1 MIFGINT
8 TRDISKLSQISLAYW
23 LVKLRITISK
33 YHSWYLCQISLQIM
47 LLPILTHRLQTNK
60 VSTVKLKKYMVR
72 LQLLETITTTTTT
85 TKTSANQSWQ
95 LHFFEK
101 LTSKFLTIIVLLF
114 PPKAFLSNL
123 VRTESRKG
131 TAGERI
137 QMSSEISHASLPTR
151 F

>member
-1 MIFGINT
+1 MVTLPKRNV
-8 TRDISKLSQISLAYW
+8 DNVSSKLMSAGLKAAIYQKKNSTKNSL
-23 LVKLRITISK
+23 R
-33 YHSWYLCQISLQIM
+33 H
-47 LLPILTHRLQTNK
+47 PTHRLQTHK
-60 VSTVKLKKYMVR
+60 ASTVKLQKYMVH
-72 LQLLETITTTTTT
+72 LQLLETITTTTT

-131 TAGERI
+131 TAGKRI
-137 QMSSEISHASLPTR
+137 QMSSEISNVPLPTR

>member
-1 MIFGINT
+1 
-8 TRDISKLSQISLAYW
+8 
-23 LVKLRITISK
+23 
-33 YHSWYLCQISLQIM
+33 
-47 LLPILTHRLQTNK
+47 
-60 VSTVKLKKYMVR
+60 MVR
-72 LQLLETITTTTTT
+72 LQLLETITTTTTTT

-137 QMSSEISHASLPTR
+137 QMSSEISHVPLPTR

>member
-1 MIFGINT
+1 
-8 TRDISKLSQISLAYW
+8 
-23 LVKLRITISK
+23 
-33 YHSWYLCQISLQIM
+33 
-47 LLPILTHRLQTNK
+47 
-60 VSTVKLKKYMVR
+60 MVR
-72 LQLLETITTTTTT
+72 LQLLETITTTTTTTTT

-137 QMSSEISHASLPTR
+137 QMSSEISHVPLPTR

>member
-1 MIFGINT
+1 MI
-8 TRDISKLSQISLAYW
+8 
-23 LVKLRITISK
+23 LRITISK

-85 TKTSANQSWQ
+85 SANQSWQ

-137 QMSSEISHASLPTR
+137 QMSSEISNVPLPTR